1 MLLVIKRTIFKYPK
15 QLLKLTK
22 KIFTILC
29 LNVVFA
35 ESPNVALIFTV
46 LILLTELI
54 KSINVSI
61 IHQLDLINMLKS

>member
-1 MLLVIKRTIFKYPK
+1 MKV
-15 QLLKLTK
+15 
-22 KIFTILC
+22 FTILC

-35 ESPNVALIFTV
+35 ESPNVPLIFTV